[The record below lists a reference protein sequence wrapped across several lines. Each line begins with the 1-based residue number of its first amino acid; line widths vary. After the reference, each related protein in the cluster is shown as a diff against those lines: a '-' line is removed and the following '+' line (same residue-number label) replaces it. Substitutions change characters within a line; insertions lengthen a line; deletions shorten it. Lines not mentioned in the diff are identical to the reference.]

1 LNRRIRNG
9 WNPKIS
15 LRLIL
20 LANRAQRSDRNRHMR
35 GRYRS
40 SRPSRFVFP
49 VWGRV
54 VPYLFSVVEL
64 DALRRVAPPRAAQRL
79 PANRAARASRSA
91 AARGGV
97 VAARQPLPLN
107 RYAVPT
113 HLVLNSYLRFS
124 PPDSGKSAA
133 SPVRLA
139 DETATFLEPG
149 NCILIPSAGS
159 FTSRNCLVQNGFRA
173 LAGGSAILGILRA

>member
-1 LNRRIRNG
+1 MSGAGTAR
-9 WNPKIS
+9 P
-15 LRLIL
+15 
-20 LANRAQRSDRNRHMR
+20 RSQSFCVTCV
-35 GRYRS
+35 GT
-40 SRPSRFVFP
+40 SRPH
-49 VWGRV
+49 
-54 VPYLFSVVEL
+54 
-64 DALRRVAPPRAAQRL
+64 
-79 PANRAARASRSA
+79 
-91 AARGGV
+91 
-97 VAARQPLPLN
+97 
-107 RYAVPT
+107 PT
-113 HLVLNSYLRFS
+113 HLVLNSYVRFS